1 MKNRLSKSDK
11 EAEQPRKDMER
22 QIIEEVQILNKF
34 DCNAELIEEFELASL
49 TDLNK
54 SSEQ

>member
-11 EAEQPRKDMER
+11 EAEQPIKDMER

-34 DCNAELIEEFELASL
+34 DCNAELIEEFEVASS